1 MVSAILFAVL
11 LVIGAAAPALAQAP
25 TLPDLPAAI
34 KPGDLKPYLAL
45 YAKGAQ
51 IYACRKADNGAWT
64 WAFKGPEAEL
74 FDAAGK
80 SAGKHYGGPTWEAD
94 GGKVV
99 GALKASADAPVANAI
114 PWLWL
119 DIKSREGTGVLTQ
132 AAGILRVATVGGRAP
147 ADGCDEAHGATELRV
162 AYGAA
167 YYFVK

>member
-1 MVSAILFAVL
+1 MFPIEQLKIVPAINREE
-11 LVIGAAAPALAQAP
+11 
-25 TLPDLPAAI
+25 I
-34 KPGDLKPYLAL
+34 KRSVRYWD
-45 YAKGAQ
+45 
-51 IYACRKADNGAWT
+51 KAGT
-64 WAFKGPEAEL
+64 
-74 FDAAGK
+74 
-80 SAGKHYGGPTWEAD
+80 AD